1 MKRFYAVIFVTLA
14 FAGFVHAGE
23 PTPAPA
29 SKAPA
34 PNAPASADAPASANA
49 AASAPNAP
57 ASAPNAPASAN
68 ASAPKTSNVRE
79 WQKEDDRIL
88 GHIRAAKLAAMK
100 NTSTSI
106 VALFHDSILTEGVN
120 PIWHGEY
127 FPAVNGGPQVHFGIR
142 CLFNNDDNTTSDNDL
157 TVFANDISPLVGN
170 LTVNGNNYSTVKTA
184 TTDRGKQYFEFDLEN
199 NLHVKAWLITADSA
213 ALPYMPVTRREYLDE
228 ARKELESLKDV
239 VIADVRGKIHVRTAA
254 EQEAEKQQMLE
265 QLKVNYSGAELEART
280 RVYLHNYMKDE
291 DLVIQTIA
299 RNVAGYNTTIRLIDS
314 LLRNSTPVQLSQPAI
329 VSEKAE
335 DFRGFEDGKANTTTL
350 VRLNPAYFT
359 GGDEQAPKCLLICWR
374 YNPADALSSGIDHQL
389 DANFAGQSFEGLLAK

>member
-29 SKAPA
+29 PKAP
-34 PNAPASADAPASANA
+34 
-49 AASAPNAP
+49 
-57 ASAPNAPASAN
+57 APNAPASAN
-68 ASAPKTSNVRE
+68 ASARANASAPANGSVAPKASNARE
-79 WQKEDDRIL
+79 WQKEDDRIS

-100 NTSTSI
+100 NTSTGIMS
-106 VALFHDSILTEGVN
+106 LFHDSILTEGVN
-120 PIWHGEY
+120 PVWHGEY
-127 FPAVNGGPQVHFGIR
+127 FPAVNGGAQVHFGIR

-170 LTVNGNNYSTVKTA
+170 LTVNGNNYTTVKTA
-184 TTDRGKQYFEFDLEN
+184 VTVRGKQYFEFDLEN

-213 ALPYMPVTRREYLDE
+213 ALPYTPVIRREYLGE
-228 ARKELESLKDV
+228 ARKELEGLKDV
-239 VIADVRGKIHVRTAA
+239 VIADVRGKVHVRTAA

-265 QLKVNYSGAELEART
+265 QLKANYSGAELEART

-299 RNVAGYNTTIRLIDS
+299 RNVAGFNTTIRLIDS

-329 VSEKAE
+329 VSVKAE

-359 GGDEQAPKCLLICWR
+359 GGDEQAPKCLLVCWR